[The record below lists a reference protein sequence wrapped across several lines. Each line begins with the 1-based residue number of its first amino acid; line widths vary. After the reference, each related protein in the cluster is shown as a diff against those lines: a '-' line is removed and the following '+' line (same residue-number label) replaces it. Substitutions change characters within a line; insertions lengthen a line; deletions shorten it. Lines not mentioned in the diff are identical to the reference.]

1 MLNIR
6 SVLHGADFS
15 SRSDCAFRLACSL
28 AKDNG
33 ARFVVLH
40 VVSPAVVIER
50 ELAIASRSD
59 FLVEAR
65 QKLEQLVVADAD
77 VQIERRLAEG
87 SPSEEILRIAKE
99 IDADLIVLGTHGRS
113 GLARAFMGSVAEDVL
128 RKASCPVVAVKVPF
142 PQTTPVEEHDQGCGS
157 LQNLTV

>member
-6 SVLHGADFS
+6 AILHGADFS

-28 AKDNG
+28 AKDHG

-59 FLVEAR
+59 LLVKAR

-87 SPSEEILRIAKE
+87 SPSEEILRIALTPTSSSWE
-99 IDADLIVLGTHGRS
+99 LTGGRGRRGYS
-113 GLARAFMGSVAEDVL
+113 WAVSLKM
-128 RKASCPVVAVKVPF
+128 SCGMLPVPYWR
-142 PQTTPVEEHDQGCGS
+142 
-157 LQNLTV
+157 